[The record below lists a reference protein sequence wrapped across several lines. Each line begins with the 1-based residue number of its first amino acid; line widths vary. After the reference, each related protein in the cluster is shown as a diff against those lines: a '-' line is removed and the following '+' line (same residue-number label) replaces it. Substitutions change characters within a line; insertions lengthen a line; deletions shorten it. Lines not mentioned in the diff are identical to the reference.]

1 MLVPQKAKF
10 SGLDMI
16 ARSFLSYVIGAS
28 ALIWGTQHARAVT
41 DLDTYYSEAVATG
54 PFNSV
59 SVGPRA
65 ASISQATSPDTVI
78 YYDPTIS
85 GYDGLGGI
93 PTQFGGASALAN
105 VTTHELHAG
114 AGTTTNVN
122 GYALF
127 GWSASAQWGDTFL
140 FTHTGA
146 SASQITTI
154 NFTVQ
159 ITGTIGDLPNYG
171 NNASVSYNI
180 DVGGGAA
187 FGGIPGNFN
196 QSGVNLVNPVGI
208 IWQYSTPGYVD
219 QTITGSLEFTGNA
232 AIIPIAQDLYVSGAA
247 GYADILDTATFSFG
261 TLPLGVSY
269 TATSAVPEPAT
280 WAMIIFGFAG
290 IGFMA
295 YRRKSSPALMAA

>member
-1 MLVPQKAKF
+1 
-10 SGLDMI
+10 
-16 ARSFLSYVIGAS
+16 
-28 ALIWGTQHARAVT
+28 
-41 DLDTYYSEAVATG
+41 
-54 PFNSV
+54 
-59 SVGPRA
+59 
-65 ASISQATSPDTVI
+65 
-78 YYDPTIS
+78 
-85 GYDGLGGI
+85 
-93 PTQFGGASALAN
+93 

-247 GYADILDTATFSFG
+247 GYADILDTATFS
-261 TLPLGVSY
+261 SER
-269 TATSAVPEPAT
+269 TARSFLHGDKCSSRTSNV
-280 WAMIIFGFAG
+280 AMIIFGFAG